1 MQTKA
6 LGKSGINASVI
17 GLGTYYFGGGD
28 GTAPPKAQDIM
39 KIIHS
44 ALDEGITLM
53 DTAPSYGFG
62 HCEQIIGKALKGR
75 RDQAVI
81 ATKCGLWWQDQRG
94 SPNGQKD
101 GKDQYISLRPDTI
114 RIEVENSLRY
124 LNTDYLDLL
133 QIHKPAIPPEETP
146 IEETMGCLME
156 LKKEGKI
163 RAIGVCNVSLPQLER
178 YDNAGDLA
186 TNQFRY
192 SMIHKDPESD
202 ILPYCIEND
211 IGSITYMS
219 LEQGLLTGKINFERK
234 FDDHDWRNS
243 AGQWLPWFKNEN
255 LERLLNMFSLWED
268 LLDKYSC
275 SIAQLTL
282 AWSAAQPGATHI
294 LCLSLIHI

>member
-133 QIHKPAIPPEETP
+133 QVHKPAIPPEETP

-219 LEQGLLTGKINFERK
+219 LCLLYTSTSPR
-234 FDDHDWRNS
+234 D
-243 AGQWLPWFKNEN
+243 
-255 LERLLNMFSLWED
+255 
-268 LLDKYSC
+268 
-275 SIAQLTL
+275 
-282 AWSAAQPGATHI
+282 
-294 LCLSLIHI
+294 

>member
-81 ATKCGLWWQDQRG
+81 ATKCGLWWQDQWISKWAERWQR
-94 SPNGQKD
+94 PIYKFALEY
-101 GKDQYISLRPDTI
+101 DQNRS
-114 RIEVENSLRY
+114 ENSLRY

-133 QIHKPAIPPEETP
+133 QVINSNLSVS
-146 IEETMGCLME
+146 IEEPWDCLGHK
-156 LKKEGKI
+156 LK
-163 RAIGVCNVSLPQLER
+163 
-178 YDNAGDLA
+178 
-186 TNQFRY
+186 F
-192 SMIHKDPESD
+192 
-202 ILPYCIEND
+202 
-211 IGSITYMS
+211 
-219 LEQGLLTGKINFERK
+219 
-234 FDDHDWRNS
+234 
-243 AGQWLPWFKNEN
+243 
-255 LERLLNMFSLWED
+255 
-268 LLDKYSC
+268 
-275 SIAQLTL
+275 
-282 AWSAAQPGATHI
+282 
-294 LCLSLIHI
+294 